1 MQKQNIVN
9 KRIELEN
16 IEEVTKIL
24 LRRQEEIASKAKQGE
39 QEAQYSDGKTQKY
52 KISINKISV
61 EIHYKDGMR
70 ISKDDQCNW
79 LISEMYANRANI
91 EQIWIKYH
99 SMYYPNYELSA
110 NSQLTV
116 EEYSIWI
123 RENSLFMDSR
133 SENCDDIV
141 YATIDE
147 IRNVFMKCPDKY
159 DKTIKGKFFRSQ
171 ALYLAIGL
179 AVAIILSLFTKFSL
193 MPKYE
198 ILSTALSNKV
208 VFVLAFIFVAELSG
222 TLMGNGIIASM
233 YKRISPKQ
241 KYTGYNRNTHTSTY
255 VDDIDQ
261 YKSNPEIMI
270 GANAYN
276 TNDRLKIEKMFKIC
290 KKIVLIELI
299 VSLIVGVL
307 FFFV

>member
-39 QEAQYSDGKTQKY
+39 QKAQYSDSKTQKY
-52 KISINKISV
+52 KVSINKISV

-99 SMYYPNYELSA
+99 GMYYPNYEVGA

-123 RENSLFMDSR
+123 HENSLSMDTR

-141 YATIDE
+141 YATADE
-147 IRNVFMKCPDKY
+147 IRNVFMRCPDKY

-193 MPKYE
+193 IPKYE
-198 ILSTALSNKV
+198 ILSKALSNKV

-255 VDDIDQ
+255 VDDIEQ

-276 TNDRLKIEKMFKIC
+276 TNDRLKIEKMFKVC

-299 VSLIVGVL
+299 VSLIVGVI